1 MRILRVTSRLM
12 TMLDEEPEI
21 KWTSEALIRLGAIE
35 KGLVFGTDIKKGAP
49 ALKKG
54 WGKCTS
60 RERVIP
66 GEFMGRATCAVTG
79 NEATLEIEA
88 SAPGGAVVII
98 RARHLGPDNTD
109 RTTLRITVDGVVAGK
124 AILGATMEEH
134 RIDTAADLWSRGKHK
149 IKLEQVNASVGK
161 FEVDHFLVVPL
172 KAD

>member
-1 MRILRVTSRLM
+1 MSSPLRSVHDECSTTQSADLGRTMRRDLPPRVA
-12 TMLDEEPEI
+12 D
-21 KWTSEALIRLGAIE
+21 A
-35 KGLVFGTDIKKGAP
+35 
-49 ALKKG
+49 
-54 WGKCTS
+54 C
-60 RERVIP
+60 
-66 GEFMGRATCAVTG
+66 MGRTTCAVTG